1 MSFLKNRRF
10 QLESHEERT
19 LLTAAPWSTGDPG
32 DPAAVTTM
40 IVVTDAIPTVTE
52 IDDPSAD
59 PGEGVNAITSAQ
71 PGDSVY
77 VSVYVQSTD
86 SAYGVQ
92 GGYCTLYFDNAGFTA
107 GAYTASS
114 IMNTLTM
121 LDTASCACSTE
132 EYISKFGG
140 FPSDM
145 AASFGKTQWALTGTQ
160 EFTVNA
166 DATGDYEFSIGYARN
181 AKGNEKPT
189 DNFVREDYAVTY
201 NAEVDFAAPVTFT
214 VEGDEPVPTPITVTG
229 IETVYDG
236 GFYSV
241 AIEGLQ
247 EYDVVAYSLD
257 GETYDLTELPA
268 FSNVGTYTTY
278 VKATRGTYE
287 SFGNADVVIT
297 PATIAD
303 VTVSG
308 IETAYDGGFYSVAVE
323 GLQEG
328 DAVAYSLDGETYDL
342 AELPSF
348 SNVGTYTTYVKV
360 SRANYNDFYGDAD
373 VVITPATIT
382 DVTVTGIET
391 FDDGGF
397 YSVAVEGLQEGD
409 VVAYSLD
416 GEVYDL
422 TELPTFSGV
431 GTYTTYVKVSRE
443 NYNDFYASADVVI
456 VAEPA
461 GSLVVN
467 TLEDIVDDADDLN
480 SLREAV
486 AYAQTLLGDDVA
498 VTFEEGLEGTITLAN
513 GAIVIDGGVFAID
526 GADVITIDASGASRI
541 FEINAGEI
549 TIAGFNLVNG
559 FDAKAGGAVYNAGN
573 LTLSD
578 VAILNSTS
586 NKYGGAVY
594 TALGTELT
602 VTGSEFTGNYASS
615 HGGAIFVEKEAVAT
629 ISDSYFSA
637 NKTVS
642 YGAAIYMWTDST
654 VAIETSL
661 FIGNKGPNGTIRNH
675 AGNLTLA
682 SVALSGNNQALAS
695 SEGVNVGY
703 NVTISNSARSAI
715 RADQG
720 ASYEFYNSI
729 IVGKKLYE
737 TDSTVEVD
745 GDYNL
750 STEAFGTNYI
760 AYNGG
765 DLFAA
770 DGYTLA
776 GQNQAF
782 NAGNNDY
789 VLTDTDAVGKDR
801 IIDAVVDLG
810 AVEQIGTATGK
821 TVVYDGTVQDLV
833 QFDGPVTWAMY
844 SEDGEDWSDEYTY
857 KDAGTYNFYVW
868 CGDDYGAEAVY
879 EVTATILPLQ
889 LTVSGSTVKTKGAD
903 GTTDATVIVGDVATL
918 YDDVTVTATGEFAS
932 AEIGTWDVYVTYAVS
947 GDKAGNYIAPA
958 DEILVGEIVQKEV
971 PSMVVTTADDVVDDT
986 DGLISLREALTVY
999 FGTDGNK
1006 TVTFAEDLT
1015 TISANASF
1023 ELSRAQDGLVID
1035 GANAIVFDGGDV
1047 VIFTLS
1053 QDANIT
1059 FQGLTFQN
1067 INTGGNFGTAFSC
1080 GWGMQDDEWGKT
1092 VTFDGCSFLNNSATY
1107 GSVMMVTG
1115 TNVDILDCTFT
1126 GNTGSD
1132 RGVIWSLYN
1141 NLYVGG
1147 STFENNSGTGNG
1159 GALFVDT
1166 EGDRCKDLM
1175 VKDSTFINNST
1186 TGKGGAIYS
1195 SLEVLKLYGCTFT
1208 NNHADSEGGAVYATH
1223 WGNAYFSALTPI
1235 KVTLKDDVFEG
1246 NSSKENGGAIM
1257 VMAGNIQDVGEAGSV
1272 FSGNYATGALFNRGG
1287 AIYFDYGTG
1296 ASNFNGT
1303 KFLNNS
1309 TPGDWAGMGGA
1320 VFTAATGFGTA
1331 TDHQFNFNDCIF
1343 DGNLANPK
1351 SYYYAYGGAV
1361 YVGSGY
1367 NTFTNCTI
1375 TNNAAYIADDSI
1387 GGGEVRGGAIYMTGG
1402 PDTRFYNCTLTNNYA
1417 GGNAEGSTWQKTQ
1430 ALGGAVYVGAN
1441 SLHLVQCQ
1449 VTDNVAYGSDS
1460 RGGGVYVNNA
1470 GNTIWWSTVANN
1482 EAAAASDLYAG
1493 GAVSGLYSII
1503 MDTVNKGAALGYQSC
1518 LYEFVED
1525 ASGTFTADAGC
1536 YELQPGDV
1544 LFNLGGY
1551 TLAAGSV
1558 AIDGTTQTNG
1568 WFETDLNGDPRVKG
1582 LTADYGA
1589 FEYQADAI
1597 TGATVTFNGQKQ
1609 APISVNSDRVTWI
1622 MYSADGEDWTDEPL
1636 SRDAGEYTFYVW
1648 CGDDDGNE
1656 FTGQVTGTI
1665 TPLQLTV
1672 SGSTVKIKAYDG
1684 TTTAD
1689 VVVGDVATLYDSVT
1703 VSASGEFASAEIGTW
1718 DVAVTY
1724 TVSGDKAGN
1733 YIAPTDETLTGEIKA
1748 PEAAS
1753 MVVTT
1758 ADDIVD
1764 ATDGLISLREALTV
1778 YYGTDGN
1785 KTVTFADGITA
1796 LTINAP
1802 FNLNASYDGMVI
1814 DGAGKVSLG
1823 NIDKT
1828 LFTLVDFSTANL
1840 TFKGLT
1846 FENISGDGHGSVLS
1860 ATHGFATG
1868 RESSRNTITFEDCA
1882 FNGNTNT
1889 GSGSVM
1895 TVFGIDLVVKNST
1908 FTGNIGGGYG
1918 PIWVGFQDTTVEG
1931 CTFTGNNSGA
1941 ITTSYGSSC
1950 TLRVEGTTFDGNSK
1964 GGDGGAI
1971 LSEYAN
1977 NYIYDSK
1984 FTNNTATGG
1993 GAAFATPGGAN
2004 TTSTIVIEGCEFTG
2018 NKANGA
2024 GGAVRVHNNNGNTLD
2039 LKDSTFTNNSAGGAG
2054 GAVEL
2059 TGCTYSIDGCTFTG
2073 NQANGSFT
2081 DGGAIH
2087 ASYGGE
2093 CKINA
2098 SVFEGNIA
2106 TGAYAGKGGAIHFTD
2121 QNGNVVITN
2130 STFTGNKAYAPNYY
2144 WAWGGAIF
2152 RESGSGTLSLYNCS
2166 IVENQAIA
2174 ENGGDGTLAAYGGGV
2189 YMSGSGVLNLVQC
2202 LIADNVADSDSS
2214 PSYGGGLFIDGSI
2227 SCAIYYCTIAGNS
2240 TTGTSNSTGGGIFN
2254 SGATTIINSI
2264 VANNEVPEDNLW
2276 GGLGADI
2283 WQNGGM
2289 DFQGVLYDPAAIVG
2303 GFTTDAYC
2311 HALQEGDI
2319 LFNVGGY
2326 SLAPHSVAI
2335 DGTSRTTPPFNSYL
2349 YGKDLAGNPRVD
2361 GLTVDYG
2368 AFEYQG
2374 IKAYVVVTLSD
2385 SIPNQET
2392 SDTMPVSTIS
2402 SAKFGDTVYG
2412 QVWVKSVDGST
2423 NSLVGGY
2430 VDVNYDDAVLQVEN
2444 ASASSLF
2451 ADQPL
2456 VDISADG
2463 VVAALGGLAAV
2474 DSGAIGVNSWALLG
2488 TVTFTVVSG
2497 VSDVTASVPTVSGAP
2512 VEALDLARIDGT
2524 IADASIVYKDAS
2536 ITAKPGVPAG
2546 VTVASNGAN
2555 TQLVSWEDAGAASYV
2570 VAYTT
2575 DGETWTEVTAEGTS
2589 AVITGLTYGANVT
2602 YKVKAVGGEFSDT
2615 VTLNVCPMDIN
2626 GDGSIDGMDLSI
2638 FRAAYATSE
2647 GDEDWNASADIDG
2660 DGFVGPADYAFL
2672 RTNWGADAGDED
2684 LVYPKALAGL
2694 DAAFESLDADDLGV
2708 DFDVF

>member
-10 QLESHEERT
+10 QLESLEERT
-19 LLTAAPWSTGDPG
+19 LLTAVPWSTADDAPVATAMVFTDAVPVVAEVDDPASSVGEGANVITEAVPG
-32 DPAAVTTM
+32 D
-40 IVVTDAIPTVTE
+40 TVYLSVYVK
-52 IDDPSAD
+52 SAD
-59 PGEGVNAITSAQ
+59 PE
-71 PGDSVY
+71 
-77 VSVYVQSTD
+77 
-86 SAYGVQ
+86 YGVQ
-92 GGYCTLYFDNAGFTA
+92 GGYCSVYFDPDAFVAGDYF
-107 GAYTASS
+107 ASS
-114 IMNTLTM
+114 IIPN
-121 LDTASCACSTE
+121 DTINDGNDFSADDYVSA
-132 EYISKFGG
+132 FGG
-140 FPSDM
+140 NPAGMTD
-145 AASFGKTQWALTGTQ
+145 AYGYTQWALYGTVS
-160 EFTVNA
+160 FTVA
-166 DATGDYEFSIGYARN
+166 DTANGEYNFTNGMARN
-181 AKGNEKPT
+181 AKGAEKYT
-189 DNFVREDYAVTY
+189 WNFIREDYNVML
-201 NAEVDFAAPVTFT
+201 NQDVDFTSVVLT
-214 VEGDEPVPTPITVTG
+214 VKGDEPVPTPITVTG

-308 IETAYDGGFYSVAVE
+308 AETAYDGGFYSVAVE

-409 VVAYSLD
+409 TVAYSLD

-682 SVALSGNNQALAS
+682 SVVLSGNNQALAS

-750 STEAFGTNYI
+750 STEAFGTNYV

-770 DGYTLA
+770 DGYTLV

-789 VLTDTDAVGKDR
+789 VLTDTDAVGNDR

-810 AVEQIGTATGK
+810 AVEQIGSATGK
-821 TVVYDGTVQDLV
+821 TVVYNGTVQDLV

-889 LTVSGSTVKTKGAD
+889 LTVEGSTVKTKGAD
-903 GTTDATVIVGDVATL
+903 GTTDATVIVGEVATL

-932 AEIGTWDVYVTYAVS
+932 AEIGTWDVAVTYAVS
-947 GDKAGNYIAPA
+947 GAKAGNYIAPA
-958 DEILVGEIVQKEV
+958 DETLTGEIVQKEA

-986 DGLISLREALTVY
+986 DGVISLREAITVY
-999 FGTDGNK
+999 YGTEGNR
-1006 TVTFAEDLT
+1006 TVTFAEGLT
-1015 TISANASF
+1015 TIDANASF
-1023 ELSRAQDGLVID
+1023 ELSRAQNGLTID
-1035 GANAIVFDGGDV
+1035 GDGAIVFDGEDFT
-1047 VIFTLS
+1047 IFTLFE
-1053 QDANIT
+1053 DADIT
-1059 FQGLTFQN
+1059 FKGLTFQN
-1067 INTGGNFGTAFSC
+1067 INAGGSFGTAFAC
-1080 GWGMQDDEWGKT
+1080 DWGMQDDEWGKT
-1092 VTFDGCSFLNNSATY
+1092 VTFDHCSFLNNSATY
-1107 GSVMMVTG
+1107 GSAMMVTG
-1115 TNVDILDCTFT
+1115 TNVDILYCTFN

-1141 NLYVGG
+1141 NLYVEG
-1147 STFENNSGTGNG
+1147 SVFENNSGTGNG

-1166 EGDRCKDLM
+1166 EGDKCKTLM
-1175 VKDSTFINNST
+1175 VIESQFINNST
-1186 TGKGGAIYS
+1186 TGNGGAIYS
-1195 SLEVLKLYGCTFT
+1195 SLETTKIYKT
-1208 NNHADSEGGAVYATH
+1208 NFIGNHANGEGGAVYATH
-1223 WGNAYFSALTPI
+1223 WGNAYFSYLTPI
-1235 KVTLKDDVFEG
+1235 TLTLKYDIFEG
-1246 NSSKENGGAIM
+1246 NSSNANGGAIM
-1257 VMAGNIQDVGEAGSV
+1257 VMAGNIQDLDTDGVGVSSV
-1272 FSGNYATGALFNRGG
+1272 FRNNYTAGALFNRGG
-1287 AIYFDYGTG
+1287 AIYYDYGTG

-1303 KFLNNS
+1303 KFLGNHAS
-1309 TPGDWAGMGGA
+1309 GDWAGMGGA
-1320 VFTAATGFGTA
+1320 VFTSATSFGTA

-1351 SYYYAYGGAV
+1351 GFYYAYGGAV

-1375 TNNAAYIADDSI
+1375 TNNAAYIADDST
-1387 GGGEVRGGAIYMTGG
+1387 GGGEVRGGAIFMTGG

-1417 GGNAEGSTWQKTQ
+1417 GGNAEGSTYQKTQ

-1503 MDTVNKGAALGYQSC
+1503 MDTVNKGAALAYQSC
-1518 LYEFVED
+1518 LYNEVED

-1536 YELQPGDV
+1536 YELQEGDI

-1558 AIDGTTQTNG
+1558 AIDGTNETNG
-1568 WFETDLNGDPRVKG
+1568 WFATDLNGDPRVKG

-1636 SRDAGEYTFYVW
+1636 SRDAGDYTFFVW

-1665 TPLQLTV
+1665 APLQLTV
-1672 SGSTVKIKAYDG
+1672 SGSTVKTKAYDG

-1733 YIAPTDETLTGEIKA
+1733 YIAPADETLTGEIKA

-1778 YYGTDGN
+1778 YYGTDDCT
-1785 KTVTFADGITA
+1785 TVTFADGITA
-1796 LTINAP
+1796 LTVNSGFDLTAV
-1802 FNLNASYDGMVI
+1802 YDGMVI

-1823 NIDKT
+1823 NLNET
-1828 LFTLVDFSTANL
+1828 LFELVDFATANL

-1846 FENISGDGHGSVLS
+1846 FENIVSNEHGSVLS

-1868 RESSRNTITFEDCA
+1868 RESNRNTITFEDCA
-1882 FNGNTNT
+1882 FNANTNT

-1895 TVFGIDLVVKNST
+1895 TVFGIDLVLKNST
-1908 FTGNIGGGYG
+1908 FTGNIGGGYS
-1918 PIWVGFQDTTVEG
+1918 PIWIGFNDLTVKE
-1931 CTFTGNNSGA
+1931 CTFTGNTSGA
-1941 ITTSYGSSC
+1941 IHASYGDGC
-1950 TLRVEGTTFDGNSK
+1950 TMTISDSTFEGNSK
-1964 GGDGGAI
+1964 SGDGGAI
-1971 LSEYAN
+1971 YTEFQKT
-1977 NYIYDSK
+1977 YIYDSV
-1984 FTNNTATGG
+1984 FADNSATGNS
-1993 GAAFATPGGAN
+1993 GAVGTPGGAN
-2004 TTSTIVIEGCEFTG
+2004 ATKVVVVDGCQFTG
-2018 NKANGA
+2018 NKAGGE
-2024 GGAVRVHNNNGNTLD
+2024 GGALRVYNFGANELTLA
-2039 LKDSTFTNNSAGGAG
+2039 DSTFEGNTSGGPG

-2059 TGCTYSIDGCTFTG
+2059 TGCTYTIDGCKFIG
-2073 NQANGSFT
+2073 NTANGSFT

-2087 ASYGGE
+2087 AAYGGE
-2093 CKINA
+2093 CKINN
-2098 SVFEGNIA
+2098 SVFESNLA
-2106 TGAYAGKGGAIHFTD
+2106 TGAYAGKGGAIHFTA
-2121 QNGNVVITN
+2121 QNGNVVITD
-2130 STFTGNKAYAPNYY
+2130 STFENNKAYAPNYY
-2144 WAWGGAIF
+2144 YGYGGAIC
-2152 RESGSGTLSLYNCS
+2152 RESGEGTLSLYNCS
-2166 IVENQAIA
+2166 VVGNTAEIDGTSDNQASF
-2174 ENGGDGTLAAYGGGV
+2174 GGGI
-2189 YMSGSGVLNLVQC
+2189 MIQGSGVLNLVQC
-2202 LIADNVADSDSS
+2202 LIADNAAICHGA
-2214 PSYGGGLFIDGSI
+2214 PSYGGGLFIDGNI
-2227 SCAIYYCTIAGNS
+2227 GCAIYYTTIAGNS
-2240 TTGTSNSTGGGIFN
+2240 TSGSANSTGGGIFN
-2254 SGATTIINSI
+2254 SGATTIINSLI
-2264 VANNEVPEDNLW
+2264 AHNEVPEDNLW
-2276 GGLGADI
+2276 AGLGADI

-2289 DFQGVLYDPAAIVG
+2289 AFEGVLYDPAAIVG

-2311 HALQEGDI
+2311 YALQEGDV
-2319 LFNVGGY
+2319 LFNLGGY
-2326 SLAPHSVAI
+2326 TLAPHSVAI

-2349 YGKDLAGNPRVD
+2349 HGKDLAGNPRVD
-2361 GLTVDYG
+2361 GRTVDYG

-2385 SIPNQET
+2385 SIPNQEI

-2402 SAKFGDTVYG
+2402 SAEFGDTVYA

-2430 VDVNYDDAVLQVEN
+2430 VDINYDEAVLEVVRTD
-2444 ASASSLF
+2444 ASSLF
-2451 ADQPL
+2451 ADE
-2456 VDISADG
+2456 VIANTSVAG
-2463 VVAALGGLAAV
+2463 VVSAFGGLAAV
-2474 DSGAIGVNSWALLG
+2474 DSGALGVDTWALLG
-2488 TVTFTVVSG
+2488 TITFTVASG
-2497 VSDVTASVPTVSGAP
+2497 SSEVAASIPTVGGAQ
-2512 VEALDLARIDGT
+2512 VEALDLAREVDGK
-2524 IADASIVYKDAS
+2524 IADVSIVYKDAAIS
-2536 ITAKPGVPAG
+2536 ATPGIPALA
-2546 VTVASNGAN
+2546 VTSYGAN
-2555 TQLVSWEDAGAASYV
+2555 RQLVAWTDAGASSYT
-2570 VAYTT
+2570 VAYTA
-2575 DGETWTEVTAEGTS
+2575 DGETWTEVTVEGTS
-2589 AVITGLTYGANVT
+2589 TVITGLTYGANMT
-2602 YKVKAVGGEFSDT
+2602 YKVKAVGGDFSDT
-2615 VTLNVCPMDIN
+2615 VTLNVCPMDIDGN
-2626 GDGSIDGMDLSI
+2626 GDISQLDYQLLRNAYLSE
-2638 FRAAYATSE
+2638 E
-2647 GDEDWNASADIDG
+2647 GDDNWNPAADIDG
-2660 DGFVGPADYAFL
+2660 DGVVGPADYSYL
-2672 RTNWGADAGDED
+2672 RANWLKDDTDSD
-2684 LVYPKALAGL
+2684 LAYPAALADL